1 MLILAIAG
9 SAWADPPAAPPA
21 RQTAVPQPNYTLY
34 YIHSIENGTLVVHS
48 CLTPTQFTVT
58 TDERTV
64 VIRLDGTTG
73 KLSDLKVG
81 QWVKLYQE
89 GDRNDRQHQ
98 RIAKIEMNMR
108 GIASDGRLAF
118 DTYSGYFVS
127 NKFEPDS
134 AESFLA
140 ITNQE
145 QFDKVFGAAF
155 VMGDKSHRLPNGA
168 FTSHLVVAAI
178 KRGAA
183 VWQFKVQSVAVK
195 DGVVKVSY
203 TTTSKKSESAT
214 FACPLIV
221 SVPKDTYTAV
231 QFVENGK
238 AMKTV
243 ECRP

>member
-1 MLILAIAG
+1 MGRFGPSQVAILVLAVAG
-9 SAWADPPAAPPA
+9 SAW
-21 RQTAVPQPNYTLY
+21 
-34 YIHSIENGTLVVHS
+34 G
-48 CLTPTQFTVT
+48 TVT
-58 TDERTV
+58 
-64 VIRLDGTTG
+64 DG
-73 KLSDLKVG
+73 K
-81 QWVKLYQE
+81 
-89 GDRNDRQHQ
+89 
-98 RIAKIEMNMR
+98 
-108 GIASDGRLAF
+108 LAF

-145 QFDKVFGAAF
+145 QFDKVFGVAF
-155 VMGDKSHRLPNGA
+155 VMGDKSHRLPDGA

-183 VWQFKVQSVAVK
+183 VWQFKVRSVSVK

-203 TTTSKKSESAT
+203 TTNSKKSESAT

-221 SVPKDTYTAV
+221 SVPKDKYTAV

-238 AMKTV
+238 AVKTV